1 MLTVACRQVGTPA
14 RIIVEDE
21 IRGEEKAEMAKVA
34 DRRRKVYFC
43 RECGHESAKWMGF
56 CPSPHCDS
64 TRPMVEGTQAPAE
77 STSKSRRAGW
87 TGLSSAVA
95 TSLADVSV
103 ASQPRVSLPSP
114 ELNRVLGGGIVPG
127 SVSLLTGEPG
137 VGKSTLLLQLANS
150 LSTTTDSS
158 SEAQETGPVLYVTGE
173 ESPVQIKLRADRMG
187 VNGQGI
193 LLLAETDVDLILER
207 LDETKPALAIVD
219 SIQTLQSESETS
231 GPGSVGQVRESALRL
246 LRWAKTAGRP
256 VFLSGHM
263 TKDGA
268 LAGPRVLEHMVD
280 VVLHLESQESGGF
293 RVLRAAKNRFGST
306 DEVGVFQMTERGMAD
321 VSDPSRAM
329 LSQKDGPQLGAIVTP
344 VLEGSRALLLEV
356 QALTNF
362 SQLPAPRR
370 VANGVDHNRLLML
383 TAVASRRTGLE
394 LGGQD
399 VIVNVAG
406 GFRATEPAADLAIIL
421 AIASCYRNAPLPPA
435 AAFGEVGLS
444 AELRAVPQAQRRVNE
459 AARLGLTRCILPSA
473 CLPEVEAPPGMRLTG
488 AETVGH
494 AIRAALT
501 SPADDADLVLAG
513 GRARAVSAASSR

>member
-1 MLTVACRQVGTPA
+1 
-14 RIIVEDE
+14 
-21 IRGEEKAEMAKVA
+21 MAKTTE
-34 DRRRKVYFC
+34 RRKTVYYC
-43 RECGHESAKWMGF
+43 PECGHESARWMGF

-64 TRPMVEGTQAPAE
+64 TRPLVEGTPAPAE
-77 STSKSRRAGW
+77 PSARPRRAGW
-87 TGLSSAVA
+87 TGLPTSQA
-95 TSLADVSV
+95 TALADVSA
-103 ASQPRVSLPSP
+103 ASQPRIPLPSP

-127 SVSLLTGEPG
+127 TVALLTGEPG
-137 VGKSTLLLQLANS
+137 VGKSTLLLQLAHS
-150 LSTTTDSS
+150 LSSKGGLPGGA
-158 SEAQETGPVLYVTGE
+158 EPAAPVMYVTSE
-173 ESPVQIKLRADRMG
+173 ESPVQVKLRADRMG

-193 LLLAETDVDLILER
+193 LLLAETDVDLVLER
-207 LDETKPALAIVD
+207 LDEVQPSLVIID
-219 SIQTLQSESETS
+219 SIQTLQTESESS

-256 VFLSGHM
+256 VFVSGHM
-263 TKDGA
+263 TKDGS

-280 VVLHLESQESGGF
+280 VVLHLESQESGSY

-306 DEVGVFQMTERGMAD
+306 DEVGVFQMTERGLED
-321 VSDPSRAM
+321 VSDPSRAT
-329 LSQKDGPQLGAIVTP
+329 LSQRGGPQLGAIATP
-344 VLEGSRALLLEV
+344 VVEGSRALLLEV

-370 VANGVDHNRLLML
+370 VANGVDYNRLLML

-421 AIASCYRNAPLPPA
+421 AIASCYRNAPLPPS

-473 CLPEVEAPPGMRLTG
+473 SLAEVEAPPGLRLIG
-488 AETVGH
+488 ADTVGQ
-494 AIRAALT
+494 AIRAALAA
-501 SPADDADLVLAG
+501 PADELERMFVG
-513 GRARAVSAASSR
+513 ENER

>member
-1 MLTVACRQVGTPA
+1 
-14 RIIVEDE
+14 
-21 IRGEEKAEMAKVA
+21 MAKA
-34 DRRRKVYFC
+34 AERRKTVYYC
-43 RECGHESAKWMGF
+43 KECGHESARWMGF

-64 TRPMVEGTQAPAE
+64 TAPLVEGAALPAE
-77 STSKSRRAGW
+77 SSSKSRRAGW
-87 TGLSSAVA
+87 TGASNANAKATELS
-95 TSLADVSV
+95 DVSV
-103 ASQPRVSLPSP
+103 SSQPRIALPSA

-137 VGKSTLLLQLANS
+137 VGKSTILLQLAHS
-150 LSTTTDSS
+150 LARSASTPNDQQF
-158 SEAQETGPVLYVTGE
+158 AGPVLYVTGE
-173 ESPVQIKLRADRMG
+173 ESPVQVKLRADRMG

-193 LLLAETDVDLILER
+193 LLLAETDVDSILER
-207 LDETKPALAIVD
+207 LEETQPALVIID

-246 LRWAKTAGRP
+246 VRWAKTHDKP
-256 VFLSGHM
+256 VFISGHM
-263 TKDGA
+263 TKDGS

-280 VVLHLESQESGGF
+280 VVLHLESQESGGY
-293 RVLRAAKNRFGST
+293 RMLRAAKNRFGST
-306 DEVGVFQMTERGMAD
+306 DEVGVFQMNERGLED

-329 LSQKDGPQLGAIVTP
+329 LSHRSGPQLGAIATP

-370 VANGVDHNRLLML
+370 VSNGVDYNRLLML

-394 LGGQD
+394 LGGHD
-399 VIVNVAG
+399 VIVSVAG

-421 AIASCYRNAPLPPA
+421 AIASCYRNAPLPPV

-473 CLPEVEAPPGMRLTG
+473 CLHDVKAPPNLQLIA

-501 SPADDADLVLAG
+501 QPTDDIDLVLSGQQSG
-513 GRARAVSAASSR
+513 GAK

>member
-1 MLTVACRQVGTPA
+1 
-14 RIIVEDE
+14 
-21 IRGEEKAEMAKVA
+21 MAKVA
-34 DRRRKVYFC
+34 KERRAVYYC

-64 TRPMVEGTQAPAE
+64 ARPLVEGTVIPAE
-77 STSKSRRAGW
+77 RSANSRRAGW
-87 TGLSSAVA
+87 AGTTGSEPVELGALS
-95 TSLADVSV
+95 AD
-103 ASQPRVSLPSP
+103 SQPRIALPSA

-127 SVSLLTGEPG
+127 SVTLLTGEPG
-137 VGKSTLLLQLANS
+137 VGKSTLLLQLAHS
-150 LSTTTDSS
+150 LVSS
-158 SEAQETGPVLYVTGE
+158 PTLRSGPVLYVAGE
-173 ESPVQIKLRADRMG
+173 ESPVQVKLRADRMG
-187 VNGQGI
+187 VQGQGI
-193 LLLAETDVDLILER
+193 LLLAETDVDVILEQVGKTQPG
-207 LDETKPALAIVD
+207 LVIVD
-219 SIQTLQSESETS
+219 SIQTLQCDSELS

-246 LRWAKTAGRP
+246 VRWAKGHGKP
-256 VFLSGHM
+256 LFISGHM

-306 DEVGVFQMTERGMAD
+306 DEVGVFMMAERGLED
-321 VSDPSRAM
+321 VADPSRAT
-329 LSQKDGPQLGAIVTP
+329 LSQRDGPQLGAVMTP
-344 VLEGSRALLLEV
+344 VIEGSRALLLEV

-406 GFRATEPAADLAIIL
+406 GFRIAEPAADLAIIL
-421 AIASCYRNAPLPPA
+421 ATASCYRNAPLPPA

-444 AELRAVPQAQRRVNE
+444 AEVRAVPHAQRRVNE

-473 CLPEVEAPPGMRLTG
+473 SLRDVVPPPGMRLTG
-488 AETVGH
+488 ADTVGA
-494 AIRAALT
+494 AIRAALAPP
-501 SPADDADLVLAG
+501 SDEAD
-513 GRARAVSAASSR
+513 RMFAREEEG